1 MTSIRRVI
9 SEKRMAVAAAGILVL
24 ADLLL
29 YGLAVQPARTGV
41 VAARQRAAR
50 ATEDHAARE
59 TDLRAAR
66 ARLERVNRA
75 SAQLKK
81 FHAEVLPHDL
91 ARARTLT
98 YPQLAS
104 LAARHDLSLERRT
117 SDHDPDEDA
126 RLDRLR
132 TTLQLAGRYGDIR
145 RFVEAIET
153 APDFLIIDEIALS
166 RREAE
171 SDGALVVTLGVS
183 TYFPAAEGAS

>member
-1 MTSIRRVI
+1 MTPIRRVI
-9 SEKRMAVAAAGILVL
+9 SEKRMAVTAVGLLVL

-29 YGLAVQPARTGV
+29 YGLAVQPAQTGV

-59 TDLRAAR
+59 ADLHAAR
-66 ARLERVNRA
+66 GRLERVDRA
-75 SAQLKK
+75 SAQLRK

-91 ARARTLT
+91 AGARALT
-98 YPQLAS
+98 YPQLAA
-104 LAARHDLSLERRT
+104 LAARHGLSLERRT
-117 SDHDPDEDA
+117 SDHDRDEDA

-166 RREAE
+166 RRETEAN
-171 SDGALVVTLGVS
+171 GALVVTLGVS